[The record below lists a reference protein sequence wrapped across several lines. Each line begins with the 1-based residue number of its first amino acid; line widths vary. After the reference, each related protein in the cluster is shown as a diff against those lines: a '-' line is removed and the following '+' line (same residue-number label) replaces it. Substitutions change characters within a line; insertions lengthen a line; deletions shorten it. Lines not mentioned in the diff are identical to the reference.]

1 MFKIISSEEHAK
13 LTKDVDYW
21 KALALKEEKRKYY
34 LGTVKYILLRG
45 GLTRTVIKR

>member
-21 KALALKEEKRKYY
+21 ES
-34 LGTVKYILLRG
+34 IS
-45 GLTRTVIKR
+45 IKRREKKKIISKSI

>member
-21 KALALKEEKRKYY
+21 KTLALKEEKRKKLYQNLY
-34 LGTVKYILLRG
+34 EG
-45 GLTRTVIKR
+45 

>member
-21 KALALKEEKRKYY
+21 KALALKEEKRKNTSIHF
-34 LGTVKYILLRG
+34 LVKW
-45 GLTRTVIKR
+45 KK